1 MSGLV
6 TSYSNQNRQPSSVV
20 ATHRV
25 TFLYKRPNFWFDLF
39 NKVDKVC
46 VALHHPTR
54 HDKDLSATH

>member
-1 MSGLV
+1 MIIG
-6 TSYSNQNRQPSSVV
+6 V

-25 TFLYKRPNFWFDLF
+25 TFLYKCPNLWFDLF

-54 HDKDLSATH
+54 HDKDLGATH